1 MCKINP
7 RVDFAFKL
15 IFGNEQNKD
24 ILISLLNAILEDY
37 QTCPIE
43 SIEILN
49 PLGSKEYSK
58 DKLTILDIKAKD
70 QKGEFYNIEMQIS
83 DQYYYQKRALYY
95 WSRLYTSQISEGIG
109 YQNLT
114 RTVSINIL
122 NFNAIKEKDYHNVY
136 RVRELKQNT
145 DLTDHL
151 EIHFIELDK
160 FTKELPDIKRTMDR
174 WIYFLKHAEKFTETN
189 LPEPLKEIKPIEKAN
204 VILDRISLNK
214 EQREIYEARLKSL
227 RDADGALQ
235 TARIR
240 GLEEG
245 IEKGIEQGKEA
256 GKKEEKIETARKLFK
271 KKFSVEE
278 ICEITGLSEDEI
290 KKIK

>member
-37 QTCPIE
+37 QSYPIE

-49 PLGSKEYSK
+49 PLGSQEYSK

-95 WSRLYTSQISEGIG
+95 WSKLYTSQISEGIG

-114 RTVSINIL
+114 RTVRINIL
-122 NFNAIKEKDYHNVY
+122 NFNAIKEVDYHNVY
-136 RVRELKQNT
+136 RVRELKKNI
-145 DLTDHL
+145 DLTEQL
-151 EIHFIELDK
+151 EIHFIELEK
-160 FTKELPDIKRTMDR
+160 FSKELPELKKTMDR
-174 WIYFLKHAEKFTETN
+174 WIYFLKYADKFTETN
-189 LPEPLKEIKPIEKAN
+189 LPEVLKEIQPIEKAN

-214 EQREIYEARLKSL
+214 EQREIYEARMKSL

-245 IEKGIEQGKEA
+245 MEKGMEKSKIEVA
-256 GKKEEKIETARKLFK
+256 GKLLE

-290 KKIK
+290 RSLNRDFRDL

>member
-24 ILISLLNAILEDY
+24 ILISLLNSILEDY
-37 QTCPIE
+37 QTQPIA

-49 PLGSKEYSK
+49 PFGSKEHER
-58 DKLTILDIKAKD
+58 DKLTVLDIRARD
-70 QKGEFYNIEMQIS
+70 DKGEFYNIEMQIA

-122 NFNAIKEKDYHNVY
+122 NFNAIKEKNYHNIY

-160 FTKELPDIKRTMDR
+160 FTKDLPDLKKTMDR
-174 WIYFLKHAEKFTETN
+174 WIYFLKYAEKFTETN
-189 LPEPLKEIKPIEKAN
+189 LPEPLKEIQPIEKAN

-214 EQREIYEARLKSL
+214 EQRDIYEARLKML
-227 RDADGALQ
+227 RYADGALQ

-240 GLEEG
+240 GVEEG
-245 IEKGIEQGKEA
+245 IEKGIEKG
-256 GKKEEKIETARKLFK
+256 KIEVARKLLEK
-271 KKFSVEE
+271 NFSVKE

>member
-37 QTCPIE
+37 QSYPIQ

-49 PLGSKEYSK
+49 PMGTKEYSK

-70 QKGEFYNIEMQIS
+70 EKGEYYNIEMQIS

-95 WSRLYTSQISEGIG
+95 WSKLYTSQISEGIG
-109 YQNLT
+109 YKNLAK
-114 RTVSINIL
+114 TVSINIL
-122 NFNAIKEKDYHNVY
+122 NFNAIKENDYHNVY
-136 RVRELKQNT
+136 RLRELKKNT

-160 FTKELPDIKRTMDR
+160 FTKDLPDLKRTMDR
-174 WIYFLKHAEKFTETN
+174 WIYFLKYAEKFTETN
-189 LPEPLKEIKPIEKAN
+189 LPEPLKEIQPIEKAN

-214 EQREIYEARLKSL
+214 EQRDIYEARLKML

-240 GLEEG
+240 GVEEG
-245 IEKGIEQGKEA
+245 IEKGIEKG
-256 GKKEEKIETARKLFK
+256 KIEVARKLLE
-271 KKFSVEE
+271 KKFSVKE

-290 KKIK
+290 NGCR

>member
-37 QTCPIE
+37 QAYPIE

-70 QKGEFYNIEMQIS
+70 EKGEFYNIEMQIA

-109 YQNLT
+109 YQNLA

-122 NFNAIKEKDYHNVY
+122 NFNTIKEKDYHNIY
-136 RVRELKQNT
+136 RLKELKKNT
-145 DLTDHL
+145 DLTDQL
-151 EIHFIELDK
+151 EIHFIELEK
-160 FTKELPDIKRTMDR
+160 FSKELPDLKRTMDR

-189 LPEPLKEIKPIEKAN
+189 LPEPLKEIEPIEKAN
-204 VILDRISLNK
+204 VMLDRISLNK
-214 EQREIYEARLKSL
+214 EQ
-227 RDADGALQ
+227 
-235 TARIR
+235 
-240 GLEEG
+240 
-245 IEKGIEQGKEA
+245 
-256 GKKEEKIETARKLFK
+256 
-271 KKFSVEE
+271 
-278 ICEITGLSEDEI
+278 
-290 KKIK
+290 

>member
-24 ILISLLNAILEDY
+24 ILISLLNAILEGY
-37 QTCPIE
+37 QHPIQ

-49 PLGSKEYSK
+49 PLGAKEYSK

-70 QKGEFYNIEMQIS
+70 EKGEFYNIEMQIS

-109 YQNLT
+109 YQNLA

-136 RVRELKQNT
+136 RIRELKKNI
-145 DLTDHL
+145 DLTDQL
-151 EIHFIELDK
+151 EIHFIELEK
-160 FTKELPDIKRTMDR
+160 FTKDLPDLKRTMDR
-174 WIYFLKHAEKFTETN
+174 WIYFLKYAEKFTETN
-189 LPEPLKEIKPIEKAN
+189 LPEQLKEIEPIEKAN

-214 EQREIYEARLKSL
+214 EQREIYEARMKYL

-240 GLEEG
+240 GWEKGIEEG
-245 IEKGIEQGKEA
+245 IEKGIEKGKIEVA
-256 GKKEEKIETARKLFK
+256 KKLLRLDMDVEKISEA
-271 KKFSVEE
+271 
-278 ICEITGLSEDEI
+278 TGLNVEDIEAMRKEI
-290 KKIK
+290 

>member
-122 NFNAIKEKDYHNVY
+122 NFNAIKEKNYHNIY

-160 FTKELPDIKRTMDR
+160 FTKDLPDLKKTMDR
-174 WIYFLKHAEKFTETN
+174 WIYFLKYAEKFTETN
-189 LPEPLKEIKPIEKAN
+189 LPEPLKEIQPIEKAN

-214 EQREIYEARLKSL
+214 EQRDIYEARLKML

-240 GLEEG
+240 GWEKGIEEG
-245 IEKGIEQGKEA
+245 IEKGKIEVA
-256 GKKEEKIETARKLFK
+256 KKLLRLDMDVEKISEA
-271 KKFSVEE
+271 
-278 ICEITGLSEDEI
+278 TGLNVEDIEAMRKEI
-290 KKIK
+290 

>member
-49 PLGSKEYSK
+49 PLGAKEYSK

-95 WSRLYTSQISEGIG
+95 WSKLYTSQISEGIG

-122 NFNAIKEKDYHNVY
+122 NFNAIKEVDYHNVY
-136 RVRELKQNT
+136 RVRELKKNI
-145 DLTDHL
+145 DLTEQL
-151 EIHFIELDK
+151 EIHFIELEK
-160 FTKELPDIKRTMDR
+160 FSKELPDLKRTMDR
-174 WIYFLKHAEKFTETN
+174 WIYFLKYAEKFTETN
-189 LPEPLKEIKPIEKAN
+189 LPEQLKEIETIEKAN

-227 RDADGALQ
+227 RDEDGALQ

-245 IEKGIEQGKEA
+245 MEKGKLEVA
-256 GKKEEKIETARKLFK
+256 GKLLE

-290 KKIK
+290 RSLNRDFRDL